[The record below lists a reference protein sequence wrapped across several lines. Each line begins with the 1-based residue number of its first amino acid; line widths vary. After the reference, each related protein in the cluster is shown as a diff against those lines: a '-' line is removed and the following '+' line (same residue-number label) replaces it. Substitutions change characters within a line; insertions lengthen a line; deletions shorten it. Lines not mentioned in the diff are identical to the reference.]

1 MITPFSSRRKSF
13 PGTVWLPVTIVAV
26 VFLLFVFL
34 WLYARRYV
42 KAGPNEVLVISGR
55 RRELREP
62 DGTITTVGFRI
73 IKGGGAFIWPIVEKY
88 DILSL
93 EIMTIDV
100 KTPEVYTITGV
111 PVLVDGVAQIK
122 VKGDDVSIS
131 TAAEQFLSMTLV
143 QIMNIA
149 TQTLEGHL
157 RAIVGTLTV
166 EEIYKN
172 RDAFAQRVQEVA
184 AADLANMGLTI
195 ISFTLR
201 DIRDDQGYLDAL
213 GKPRTAQV
221 KRDAI
226 IAQAEA
232 DRDSTIKS
240 AQANQAGQ
248 EAKFAADAKIA
259 EANRDYQMKVAD
271 YTASVNLK
279 KAEADLGLRLPEEQD
294 QSVGQVA
301 RKSRS
306 PVIEKQKQIE
316 VQEKEILAPAKGAGS
331 DGQPARRRRTL
342 SRADAGRGGE
352 IQAADRS
359 HRRGRGQAA
368 TRHGRSRRQQ
378 GPRLGGGGYHPA
390 PKEPRRRKRCRKKPT
405 PGAAT
410 TKRRWCS
417 CFWSTPRDR
426 PRHRRA
432 FDQDGKD
439 RRHQQRRWRRR
450 QQGDQGRRQR
460 HGPAS
465 RKWSRPCPGC
475 DLNDTLGKLQKLGAK
490 GRRRRRP
497 RRGGSCPRWRL
508 LEAIV
513 AANRTPPPPAG
524 RRQGGHAGAV
534 RQFPAPGGPDL
545 HRPAAQPFLPPSR
558 WDWATRISSGCAT
571 PGMSSPA
578 RPPARSAPWR

>member
-1 MITPFSSRRKSF
+1 MINLIVADEPML
-13 PGTVWLPVTIVAV
+13 PGTFWLPLTIGAI

-55 RRELREP
+55 RRSMREP
-62 DGTITTVGFRI
+62 DGTVTTVGFRI

-131 TAAEQFLSMTLV
+131 TASEQFLSMKLE

-201 DIRDDQGYLDAL
+201 DIRDSQGYLDAL

-248 EAKFAADAKIA
+248 EAKFAADAKVA

-271 YTASVNLK
+271 YTAAVNLK
-279 KAEADLGLRLPEEQD
+279 KAEADLAYDLQKNKTNQLVKSEEIQIT
-294 QSVGQVA
+294 VV
-301 RKSRS
+301 
-306 PVIEKQKQIE
+306 EKQKQIE
-316 VQEKEILAPAKGAGS
+316 VQEKEILRRQKELEATVNRPADAERYRVQTLAEAEKFKLQTEATGEAEAKRQLGKGEADANKARGLAEADVILAQGTSTAQAMQKKADAWRTYNEAAVVQLFLEHAPEIARAIAEPLTKTEQIIVISSGDGAGAS
-331 DGQPARRRRTL
+331 KVTKDVANVMAQLPEVVKAL
-342 SRADAGRGGE
+342 SG
-352 IQAADRS
+352 
-359 HRRGRGQAA
+359 
-368 TRHGRSRRQQ
+368 
-378 GPRLGGGGYHPA
+378 L
-390 PKEPRRRKRCRKKPT
+390 
-405 PGAAT
+405 
-410 TKRRWCS
+410 
-417 CFWSTPRDR
+417 
-426 PRHRRA
+426 
-432 FDQDGKD
+432 
-439 RRHQQRRWRRR
+439 
-450 QQGDQGRRQR
+450 
-460 HGPAS
+460 
-465 RKWSRPCPGC
+465 
-475 DLNDTLGKLQKLGAK
+475 DLNEALGKLQKLGA
-490 GRRRRRP
+490 
-497 RRGGSCPRWRL
+497 
-508 LEAIV
+508 
-513 AANRTPPPPAG
+513 NPPPE
-524 RRQGGHAGAV
+524 QK
-534 RQFPAPGGPDL
+534 Q
-545 HRPAAQPFLPPSR
+545 
-558 WDWATRISSGCAT
+558 
-571 PGMSSPA
+571 
-578 RPPARSAPWR
+578 

>member
-1 MITPFSSRRKSF
+1 MITPILLAQDAM
-13 PGTVWLPVTIVAV
+13 PGTFWLPVTIGAI
-26 VFLLFVFL
+26 VFLLFVFV

-55 RRELREP
+55 RRKLREP
-62 DGTITTVGFRI
+62 DGTISTVGFRI

-122 VKGDDVSIS
+122 VKGDDISIS

-166 EEIYKN
+166 EDIYKN

-279 KAEADLGLRLPEEQD
+279 KAEADLAYDLQKNKTNQLVKSEEIQIT
-294 QSVGQVA
+294 
-301 RKSRS
+301 
-306 PVIEKQKQIE
+306 VIEKQKQIE
-316 VQEKEILAPAKGAGS
+316 VQEKEILRRQKELEATVSRPADAERYRVQTLAEAEKFKLQTEATGEAEAKRQLGLGEADANKARGLAEADIILAQGTSTAQAMQKKADAWRSYNEAAVVQIFLEHAPEIARAIAEPLAKTEKIIVINSGDGAGAS
-331 DGQPARRRRTL
+331 KVTKDVANVMAQLPEVVKAL
-342 SRADAGRGGE
+342 SGLDINE
-352 IQAADRS
+352 M
-359 HRRGRGQAA
+359 
-368 TRHGRSRRQQ
+368 
-378 GPRLGGGGYHPA
+378 
-390 PKEPRRRKRCRKKPT
+390 
-405 PGAAT
+405 
-410 TKRRWCS
+410 
-417 CFWSTPRDR
+417 
-426 PRHRRA
+426 
-432 FDQDGKD
+432 
-439 RRHQQRRWRRR
+439 
-450 QQGDQGRRQR
+450 
-460 HGPAS
+460 
-465 RKWSRPCPGC
+465 
-475 DLNDTLGKLQKLGAK
+475 LGKVQKLGGKSEPDAK
-490 GRRRRRP
+490 K
-497 RRGGSCPRWRL
+497 
-508 LEAIV
+508 
-513 AANRTPPPPAG
+513 
-524 RRQGGHAGAV
+524 
-534 RQFPAPGGPDL
+534 
-545 HRPAAQPFLPPSR
+545 
-558 WDWATRISSGCAT
+558 
-571 PGMSSPA
+571 
-578 RPPARSAPWR
+578 

>member
-1 MITPFSSRRKSF
+1 MTKLIIAAGDTL
-13 PGTVWLPVTIVAV
+13 PGTFWLPVTIIAV
-26 VFLLFVFL
+26 VFLLFVFV
-34 WLYARRYV
+34 WIYARRYV

-55 RRELREP
+55 RRTLREP
-62 DGTITTVGFRI
+62 DGTTSTVGFRI

-88 DILSL
+88 DVLSL

-166 EEIYKN
+166 EDIYKN

-184 AADLANMGLTI
+184 TGDLANMGLTI

-248 EAKFAADAKIA
+248 EAKFAADTKIA

-279 KAEADLGLRLPEEQD
+279 KAEADLAYDLQKNKTNQLVKSEEIQIT
-294 QSVGQVA
+294 
-301 RKSRS
+301 
-306 PVIEKQKQIE
+306 VIEKQKQIE
-316 VQEKEILAPAKGAGS
+316 VQEKEILRRQKELEATVSRPADAERYRVQTLAEAEKFKLQTEATGEAEAKRQLGQGEADANKARGLAEADIILAQGTSTAQSMQKKADAWAAYNEAAVVQMFLEHAPEIARAIAEPLAKTEKIIVINSGDGAGAS
-331 DGQPARRRRTL
+331 KVTKDVANVMAQLPEVVKAL
-342 SRADAGRGGE
+342 SGLD
-352 IQAADRS
+352 INQM
-359 HRRGRGQAA
+359 
-368 TRHGRSRRQQ
+368 
-378 GPRLGGGGYHPA
+378 
-390 PKEPRRRKRCRKKPT
+390 
-405 PGAAT
+405 
-410 TKRRWCS
+410 
-417 CFWSTPRDR
+417 
-426 PRHRRA
+426 
-432 FDQDGKD
+432 
-439 RRHQQRRWRRR
+439 
-450 QQGDQGRRQR
+450 
-460 HGPAS
+460 
-465 RKWSRPCPGC
+465 
-475 DLNDTLGKLQKLGAK
+475 LGKIQKLGGNA
-490 GRRRRRP
+490 
-497 RRGGSCPRWRL
+497 
-508 LEAIV
+508 
-513 AANRTPPPPAG
+513 
-524 RRQGGHAGAV
+524 
-534 RQFPAPGGPDL
+534 
-545 HRPAAQPFLPPSR
+545 PAAEKK
-558 WDWATRISSGCAT
+558 
-571 PGMSSPA
+571 
-578 RPPARSAPWR
+578 